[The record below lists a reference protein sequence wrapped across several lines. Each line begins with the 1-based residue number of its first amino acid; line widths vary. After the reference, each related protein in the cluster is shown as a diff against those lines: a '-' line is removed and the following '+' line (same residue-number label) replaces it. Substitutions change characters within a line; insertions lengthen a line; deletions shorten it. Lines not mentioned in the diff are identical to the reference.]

1 MVTLSHHRA
10 KATEFLQRAD
20 RAIDIH
26 DPPEAAAAL
35 RHAATNIVTA
45 LAVHQGCKH
54 NTRRQLEFVLHVNIA
69 DETLSRSH
77 LKTFREVHTLSQ
89 TLSLR
94 GATRRGNPVAPSP
107 AHPEPVEGRADKS
120 NHPVHPV
127 YPCKTQLRRLRRR
140 VASFI
145 NDAGRLIAGDPK
157 PVHHHKRR
165 LRRPDLPATPYF
177 THVRDII
184 SLPNFLEIRDRFRL
198 HGVAMDTDPDP
209 HGVYARGDVPR
220 RCPCHAHLWDKQ
232 RDHNRITLSPPWR
245 HALEK
250 TLSVKLPNP
259 LILTL

>member
-1 MVTLSHHRA
+1 MGTLSHHRA

-20 RAIDIH
+20 QAIDVH

-127 YPCKTQLRRLRRR
+127 YSSKTQLRRLRRR

-157 PVHHHKRR
+157 PVHHHKRWQR
-165 LRRPDLPATPYF
+165 DPNLPVVPDF
-177 THVRDII
+177 TSIQDILC
-184 SLPNFLEIRDRFRL
+184 LPNFQDIRQRFGL
-198 HGVAMDTDPDP
+198 HHIALSAMPDP
-209 HGVYARGDVPR
+209 HGWYARGDTPR
-220 RCPCHAHLWDKQ
+220 RCQCHAELWN
-232 RDHNRITLSPPWR
+232 RPENPNRITLAPPWR

-250 TLSVKLPNP
+250 TFRPKLPNP
-259 LILTL
+259 LYLAC